1 MPFSNRPFPSS
12 GAQSL
17 ARGNVAMN
25 KANLADQPSHV
36 DDDGIE
42 WTESVSKNGVPFQVG
57 VKRTE
62 VKGDRE
68 DFKRPGGQTLNSIKY
83 NVDWPVGHDD
93 TWIETSGELHAN
105 YISKYSLHKATFTY
119 FDYKLEIY
127 SVRKG
132 VKYTFID
139 ESGDYYT
146 ITVNVI
152 GQHYVQY
159 DSKEPKIKRVQ
170 VEFV

>member
-1 MPFSNRPFPSS
+1 
-12 GAQSL
+12 
-17 ARGNVAMN
+17 
-25 KANLADQPSHV
+25 
-36 DDDGIE
+36 
-42 WTESVSKNGVPFQVG
+42 
-57 VKRTE
+57 
-62 VKGDRE
+62 
-68 DFKRPGGQTLNSIKY
+68 
-83 NVDWPVGHDD
+83 
-93 TWIETSGELHAN
+93 
-105 YISKYSLHKATFTY
+105 
-119 FDYKLEIY
+119 LEIY

-159 DSKEPKIKRVQ
+159 DSKEPNIKRVQ

>member
-1 MPFSNRPFPSS
+1 
-12 GAQSL
+12 
-17 ARGNVAMN
+17 MN
-25 KANLADQPSHV
+25 KANMADQPSHI

-62 VKGDRE
+62 VKDDRE
-68 DFKRPGGQTLNSIKY
+68 DLKRPGGQTLKSIKY
-83 NVDWPVGHDD
+83 NVDWPVDHDD
-93 TWIETSGELHAN
+93 TWKETSAGELHAN
-105 YISKYSLHKATFTY
+105 YISKYSLYKARWTY
-119 FDYKLEIY
+119 FDYELDIY

-139 ESGDYYT
+139 DSGDYYT

-152 GQHYVQY
+152 GKHYVQY
-159 DSKEPKIKRVQ
+159 NSEEPTIRRVQ
-170 VEFV
+170 IEFV